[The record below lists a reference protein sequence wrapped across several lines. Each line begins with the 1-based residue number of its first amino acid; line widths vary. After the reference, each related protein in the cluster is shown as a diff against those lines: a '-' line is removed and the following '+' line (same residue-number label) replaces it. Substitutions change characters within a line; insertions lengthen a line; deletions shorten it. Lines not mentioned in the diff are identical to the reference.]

1 MSDAIKVTVKLVSRK
16 HVKAFALAC
25 AERRSHRFTRVGGEF
40 YIKCEAHLKEFI
52 RQYVHCLPSRGK
64 TIN

>member
-1 MSDAIKVTVKLVSRK
+1 MSDSCKVTVKLVSRK

-25 AERRSHRFTRVGGEF
+25 AERRSHRFTRVSGDF
-40 YIKCEAHLKEFI
+40 YVRCEAHLKEFI
-52 RQYVHCLPSRGK
+52 RQYVHGLPSRGK